1 MLCQAETGHA
11 NAHVLKNPV
20 VHFAKLKRQQRDAR
34 FEAKWLDAEPFAD
47 FASEFKALVRR
58 FSEWPAVES
67 YDEFVSAVAGRTSR
81 PSELRPPPRFRP
93 FDRDSVREAG
103 GYESHVARFRV
114 VPTRSNNWHDFFN
127 MATWAHFPRLR
138 WALNA
143 LHVGAVRAEADP
155 RNGRTPAQNR
165 AAHFDESGMVVLSS
179 DAGVLMDLK
188 QLRFK
193 RVFWERRGAL
203 AQTTR
208 FVLVG
213 HGSME
218 SLLTPHLGL
227 AAKALLVHDPDV
239 AERKEKTCE
248 FVDQLASARVA
259 RWSQRLEPLY
269 PIPMLGI
276 PGWSTN
282 DCQELYDDARYFPT
296 RRYRGYNA

>member
-1 MLCQAETGHA
+1 M
-11 NAHVLKNPV
+11 
-20 VHFAKLKRQQRDAR
+20 HFAKLERQQRDAR
-34 FEAKWLDAEPFAD
+34 FDVAWLDTRPYLHFLP
-47 FASEFKALVRR
+47 EFKALVRR
-58 FSEWPAVES
+58 FGDWPPVEG
-67 YDEFVSAVAGRTSR
+67 YDQFVSAVLGRPFGSGEQR
-81 PSELRPPPRFRP
+81 QYPRFGA
-93 FDRDSVREAG
+93 FDRRRVREAG
-103 GYESHVARFRV
+103 GYEAYVARYRV
-114 VPTRSNNWHDFFN
+114 VPTRPKNWHDFFN

-143 LHVGAVRAEADP
+143 VHVAAVQAEADP

-179 DAGVLMDLK
+179 DTGVLGDLK
-188 QLRFK
+188 EMKFK
-193 RVFWERRGAL
+193 RVFWERRATL

-227 AAKALLVHDPDV
+227 AAKALLVHDAHI
-239 AERKEKTCE
+239 AERNESLCE

-259 RWSQRLEPLY
+259 KWPQRLEPLY

-276 PGWSTN
+276 PEWHSN
-282 DCQELYDDARYFPT
+282 DCEPLYDDSRYFPAQ
-296 RRYRGYNA
+296 RFAAKKP